1 MVRRRHTHT
10 RQSVGHRHTHTNWRF
25 YTPLGGRMPSPWG
38 LTAVAFS
45 LCKISLILPREVG
58 GWASKEKDTPLR
70 WSYSG
75 RSNKGPPGVCAAQN
89 YTTGRLGANL
99 IYIQLKKLIDKK
111 TVPVHVRRLSLFLER
126 RGRIW
131 VIHEVFFFF
140 LSKCPKSFSLI
151 LTHTDTRNY
160 SAHCG
165 LVLFLSSLFSFFWWV
180 CVCLSHRLLT
190 FFILSLSLSLYNW
203 IDSIFSLFFLFG
215 LYALLRLVSVCVL
228 LHVLLWEYRRY
239 WS

>member
-1 MVRRRHTHT
+1 MRSAKLHYR
-10 RQSVGHRHTHTNWRF
+10 
-25 YTPLGGRMPSPWG
+25 PLGGKFD
-38 LTAVAFS
+38 LHT
-45 LCKISLILPREVG
+45 I
-58 GWASKEKDTPLR
+58 
-70 WSYSG
+70 
-75 RSNKGPPGVCAAQN
+75 
-89 YTTGRLGANL
+89 
-99 IYIQLKKLIDKK
+99 KKVDWQK

-215 LYALLRLVSVCVL
+215 LYALLRLVSVCVCCFMFSCGNIDVIGAKSCPRCYL
-228 LHVLLWEYRRY
+228 STVLHTL
-239 WS
+239 

>member
-1 MVRRRHTHT
+1 MSNNTRRVSKVEEARLQKALISKFSFFFCDVFFYSTVYICVKCFFAKSHFMVRRRHTHT

-131 VIHEVFFFF
+131 VIHEVFF
-140 LSKCPKSFSLI
+140 
-151 LTHTDTRNY
+151 
-160 SAHCG
+160 
-165 LVLFLSSLFSFFWWV
+165 LFLS
-180 CVCLSHRLLT
+180 
-190 FFILSLSLSLYNW
+190 I
-203 IDSIFSLFFLFG
+203 
-215 LYALLRLVSVCVL
+215 
-228 LHVLLWEYRRY
+228 
-239 WS
+239 